1 MRRWG
6 PTIAAIL
13 AVFGAFGLVQIKVV
27 SISPPL
33 WVTTTV
39 GAVIIAIVA
48 LTAIR
53 AKEPKLPAT
62 VANLDAN
69 RARHGNRA
77 YAITSKEMRVF
88 VAPGTSLRRD
98 ADITF
103 TLTLRNRLN
112 RPLGEVELPLLGEV
126 PASEDDLAVSGRAGG
141 QTMNLAARVD
151 STDHLSPI
159 IKILMPA
166 PGIAPRE
173 SVTVSFRYVWPAV
186 AHILK
191 DEWILD
197 VLLVEDG
204 ATATAILVY
213 PATEAQFAEVRAIGR
228 RFGLRRSHTIG
239 NVEPTITGDR
249 AIVEFVHTKTR
260 GEELLQITTR
270 PIN

>member
-1 MRRWG
+1 MRPWG

-13 AVFGAFGLVQIKVV
+13 AVLGAFGLVQIKVV

-33 WVTTTV
+33 WVTIV
-39 GAVIIAIVA
+39 VVAVIVA
-48 LTAIR
+48 VVTWTAIR
-53 AKEPKLPAT
+53 AKAPELRAT

-69 RARHGNRA
+69 RARRGNRA
-77 YAITSKEMRVF
+77 YAITAKEMRVF
-88 VAPGTSLRRD
+88 IAPGTSLRRD

-126 PASEDDLAVSGRAGG
+126 PVSEDDLAVTCRASG

-159 IKILMPA
+159 IKVLMPA
-166 PGIAPRE
+166 PGIPAQD

-191 DEWILD
+191 DEWIVDL
-197 VLLVEDG
+197 LLVEDG
-204 ATATAILVY
+204 ATVRVSLAY
-213 PATEAQFAEVRAIGR
+213 PAAEAQFGEVRTISR
-228 RFGLRRSHTIG
+228 RFGLRRAHTVG
-239 NVEPTITGDR
+239 NLEPTINGDC
-249 AIVEFVHTKTR
+249 AIVNVIHTKAP

-270 PIN
+270 PVN

>member
-33 WVTTTV
+33 WVTIAV

-62 VANLDAN
+62 VANLVAN
-69 RARHGNRA
+69 RARRGNRA
-77 YAITSKEMRVF
+77 YAITSKEMRVLI
-88 VAPGTSLRRD
+88 APGTSLRRD
-98 ADITF
+98 ADVTF

-204 ATATAILVY
+204 ATARAILVY

-228 RFGLRRSHTIG
+228 RFGLRRSHTVG
-239 NVEPTITGDR
+239 NVEPTISGDR
-249 AIVEFVHTKTR
+249 AIVEVVHTKAR